1 MHFARRSIGTTLW
14 LALVL
19 GGILGWGITGCAGG
33 AAGQGEAAPPD
44 WFLNPSDVY
53 NDETY
58 LTAVASGPSAEAAQ
72 NQAFGNLARVFEADV
87 TASQALKD
95 EYQEVKEGGTVT
107 GTQRDTRL
115 LTQADVR
122 SDQTLLN
129 AEVFEQQKVGETFYA
144 LVGMERRET
153 RRIYDQEIAANR
165 RTIDDYRAAAQET
178 ENPITRLAFL
188 QKALVLAKAN
198 ERLVTQRSIVAGGAA
213 PRTESSPVT
222 ALETAVRTAQE
233 QCPVVVRADAT
244 TPSSIVDQVGA
255 ALQTAGF
262 RVVDRAGDA
271 ILGARVTYDE
281 QPTLESREEEFL
293 RWTLAIEL
301 TDRTSRQTLETF
313 TTEQRA
319 GALSP
324 SAVQRQARSRAR
336 RAIETEFVAFLDR
349 TLLGIDRS

>member
-1 MHFARRSIGTTLW
+1 MHFAQRSIGTTLW
-14 LALVL
+14 CALVL
-19 GGILGWGITGCAGG
+19 GGVLVCSVAGCAGG
-33 AAGQGEAAPPD
+33 GASQSEAAPPD
-44 WFLNPSDVY
+44 WFLNPDAAYS
-53 NDETY
+53 DETY

-72 NQAFGNLARVFEADV
+72 NRAFGNLARVFEADI

-95 EYQEVKEGGTVT
+95 EYQEVKEDGSVT

-122 SDQTLLN
+122 SNQTLLN
-129 AEVFEQQKVGETFYA
+129 AEVFEQQKVDETFYA

-153 RRIYDQEIAANR
+153 LRIYDQEIAGNR

-178 ENPITRLAFL
+178 ENPLTRLAFL
-188 QKALVLAKAN
+188 QKALVLATAN

-213 PRTESSPVT
+213 PRTEASPVT
-222 ALETAVRTAQE
+222 ALEKAVRSAQE
-233 QCPVVVRADAT
+233 QCPVVVRAEAT
-244 TPSSIVDQVGA
+244 TPSSLVDQVGA

-262 RVVDRAGDA
+262 RVVDRPEDA

-301 TDRTSRQTLETF
+301 ADRTSRQTLETF

-349 TLLGIDRS
+349 TLLGIDPS